1 MQEWE
6 CQQVLKNTNIMN
18 VKFFN
23 SINSCNSAIEA
34 SIAMEKVQKEVTSL
48 LNGRVK
54 DYLKGSPIGLAVTI
68 IANPDDS
75 ELLNAHKHNE
85 KIWSVL
91 SDELSSDPN
100 LYAFR
105 NRLGSIDIP
114 SVFKR
119 LLIAFGIE
127 QYTPASKSTSP
138 HDGNEDDDRPVFK
151 LKEPKWNLDD
161 VILDDE
167 TRLRI
172 LRALSIVENQNVI
185 FDEWGFREIDK
196 SIKSIICFYGAPGT
210 GKTRTAEA
218 IASYLKKPIVHSSY
232 AEIESKWVGEGA
244 KNLHAIFQ
252 FAEENNA
259 VLFFDEADSFLSSR
273 IKSTEGSSDK
283 HYNRMS
289 NELFQLLE
297 DFNGCVVFSTN
308 LLTDVDDAFKSRI
321 IDSIKFELPDAATR
335 VKLIKLHIPSKFPL
349 SEAITD
355 EQYMA
360 IAEIADGFSGRDIRK
375 SVLLSLAGA
384 SLKKTKEGVNSFGY
398 DDIVSGFVEVSEYK
412 KNMLGEKGIIPID
425 EVEDVIANQ
434 KKNENLVDL
443 AIYCMYSDGVLHSSE
458 IQLIKEYSKALLG
471 ASVNEPIDLP
481 NKSLQNICIDAVNHN
496 YAEEALDVALR
507 VIASDG
513 DFAAEES
520 NFIIKLAKLLKFDAS
535 IENIIEYGK
544 HLTEVNRQW
553 IALNEKLVER

>member
-1 MQEWE
+1 
-6 CQQVLKNTNIMN
+6 MN

-23 SINSCNSAIEA
+23 SINNCNSAIEA
-34 SIAMEKVQKEVTSL
+34 SIAMEKVQKEITSL
-48 LNGRVK
+48 LNSRVK
-54 DYLKGSPIGLAVTI
+54 DYLKGSPISLAVTI
-68 IANPDDS
+68 IANPDDG
-75 ELLNAHKHNE
+75 ELFKAHKHNE

-91 SDELSSDPN
+91 SDELASDPN

-114 SVFKR
+114 PVFKR
-119 LLIAFGIE
+119 LLIALGIE
-127 QYTPASKSTSP
+127 QYTPASKSTSSN
-138 HDGNEDDDRPVFK
+138 DGNSDDDDDRPVFK

-161 VILDDE
+161 VILDE
-167 TRLRI
+167 VTRLRI
-172 LRALSIVENQNVI
+172 LRALSIIENQSII
-185 FDEWGFREIDK
+185 FDEWGFRDIDK
-196 SIKSIICFYGAPGT
+196 STKSIICFYGAPGT

-218 IASYLKKPIVHSSY
+218 IASYLKKTIVHSSY

-321 IDSIKFELPDAATR
+321 IDSIKFELPDATTR

-349 SEAITD
+349 SEEITD
-355 EQYMA
+355 EQYMT

-384 SLKKTKEGVNSFGY
+384 SLKKVKEGVNSFGY
-398 DDIVSGFVEVSEYK
+398 DDIVSGFIEVSEYK
-412 KNMLGEKGIIPID
+412 KNMLGEEGVIPIE
-425 EVEDVIANQ
+425 EVENVIANQ

-443 AIYCMYSDGVLHSSE
+443 AIYSMYSDGVLHSSE

-471 ASVNEPIDLP
+471 ASVNEPIELP
-481 NKSLQNICIDAVNHN
+481 SKSLQNICIDAVNHN

-507 VIASDG
+507 VIAADG
-513 DFAAEES
+513 DFADGES
-520 NFIIKLAKLLKFDAS
+520 HFITELAKLLKFDTS
-535 IENIIEYGK
+535 IEKIIEYGK